1 MSKTLMRH
9 PDKPEQGIISIP
21 LNEWARYRRGGWE
34 FCNEAIAETAP
45 PVTEVPAGGE
55 PPAEVAT
62 EEEPSEEAEEP
73 AKGRRRTAAK
83 EEE

>member
-9 PDKPEQGIISIP
+9 PDKPERGIISVP

-34 FCNEAIAETAP
+34 FCNEAVAEAAP
-45 PVTEVPAGGE
+45 KVTDVPPGGN
-55 PPAEVAT
+55 PPAPETVT
-62 EEEPSEEAEEP
+62 EEEPSEEP

-83 EEE
+83 QEE